1 MIKEK
6 KLFNSNLRKLS
17 VFLSIFLLPG
27 IAVTQTAEQATH
39 IPVSE
44 IMAAYQGLG
53 RIPDQQVRVVDIGN
67 NINVG
72 VGILRREST
81 QTDEGEGITA
91 LSHRDITEVYYVLS
105 GSGILETGG
114 DGEGDREFPPASSLV
129 RELVGPTDVRTVK
142 NGETMTISAGD
153 VVVIPAGVLHGFRKI
168 LDQITY
174 LSIRIDPDQV
184 LPAGYIHPNI
194 KGPT

>member
-6 KLFNSNLRKLS
+6 KLFNLNLRKLS
-17 VFLSIFLLPG
+17 VFLSLFLLPG

-194 KGPT
+194 K

>member
-17 VFLSIFLLPG
+17 IFLSIFLLPG

-194 KGPT
+194 K

>member
-17 VFLSIFLLPG
+17 VFLPIFLLPG
-27 IAVTQTAEQATH
+27 IAVTQTAERATH

-194 KGPT
+194 K

>member
-27 IAVTQTAEQATH
+27 IALTQTAERATH

-114 DGEGDREFPPASSLV
+114 DGEGNREFPPASSLV

-194 KGPT
+194 K

>member
-114 DGEGDREFPPASSLV
+114 DGEGNREFPPASSLV

-184 LPAGYIHPNI
+184 LPTGYIHPNI
-194 KGPT
+194 K

>member
-6 KLFNSNLRKLS
+6 KLFNSYLRKLS

-184 LPAGYIHPNI
+184 LPTGYIHPNI
-194 KGPT
+194 K

>member
-6 KLFNSNLRKLS
+6 KLFNSNLRKLA
-17 VFLSIFLLPG
+17 VFLSLFQLPG
-27 IAVTQTAEQATH
+27 IAVTQTAERATH

-184 LPAGYIHPNI
+184 LPTGYIHPNI
-194 KGPT
+194 K

>member
-6 KLFNSNLRKLS
+6 KLFNSNLRKLA
-17 VFLSIFLLPG
+17 VFLSLFQLPG

-81 QTDEGEGITA
+81 QTDEGEELLLCRIAISQRSTMFS
-91 LSHRDITEVYYVLS
+91 LIRNT
-105 GSGILETGG
+105 
-114 DGEGDREFPPASSLV
+114 GDRW
-129 RELVGPTDVRTVK
+129 
-142 NGETMTISAGD
+142 
-153 VVVIPAGVLHGFRKI
+153 
-168 LDQITY
+168 
-174 LSIRIDPDQV
+174 
-184 LPAGYIHPNI
+184 
-194 KGPT
+194 

>member
-6 KLFNSNLRKLS
+6 KLFNSNLRKLA
-17 VFLSIFLLPG
+17 VFLSLFQLPG
-27 IAVTQTAEQATH
+27 IAATQTAEQATH

-72 VGILRREST
+72 VGILRRDST

-194 KGPT
+194 K

>member
-27 IAVTQTAEQATH
+27 IAVTQTAKQATH

-174 LSIRIDPDQV
+174 MSIRIDPDQV

-194 KGPT
+194 K

>member
-6 KLFNSNLRKLS
+6 KLLNSNLRRLS
-17 VFLSIFLLPG
+17 VFLSLFLLPG

-194 KGPT
+194 K

>member
-114 DGEGDREFPPASSLV
+114 DGEGDREFPTASSLV

-194 KGPT
+194 K

>member
-1 MIKEK
+1 MANTF
-6 KLFNSNLRKLS
+6 KLKTKASVGVTTTGVYVVPASTTTVVIGITASN
-17 VFLSIFLLPG
+17 
-27 IAVTQTAEQATH
+27 
-39 IPVSE
+39 VS
-44 IMAAYQGLG
+44 
-53 RIPDQQVRVVDIGN
+53 GN

-184 LPAGYIHPNI
+184 LPA
-194 KGPT
+194 

>member
-6 KLFNSNLRKLS
+6 QLFNSNLRKLS
-17 VFLSIFLLPG
+17 VFLPIFLLPG

-194 KGPT
+194 K

>member
-6 KLFNSNLRKLS
+6 KLFNSNLRKIA
-17 VFLSIFLLPG
+17 VFLSLLQLPG

-67 NINVG
+67 NMNVG

-194 KGPT
+194 K

>member
-17 VFLSIFLLPG
+17 VFLSLFLLPG

-194 KGPT
+194 K

>member
-6 KLFNSNLRKLS
+6 KLFNSYLRKLS

-81 QTDEGEGITA
+81 QTDEGEVITA

-194 KGPT
+194 K

>member
-6 KLFNSNLRKLS
+6 KLFNSYLRKLS

-174 LSIRIDPDQV
+174 QSIRIDPDEV

-194 KGPT
+194 K

>member
-6 KLFNSNLRKLS
+6 KLLNSNLRKLS
-17 VFLSIFLLPG
+17 VFLSLFLLPG
-27 IAVTQTAEQATH
+27 IALTQTAEQATH

-194 KGPT
+194 K

>member
-6 KLFNSNLRKLS
+6 KLFNSYLRKLS

-194 KGPT
+194 K

>member
-6 KLFNSNLRKLS
+6 KLFNSNFRKLS

-194 KGPT
+194 K

>member
-6 KLFNSNLRKLS
+6 KLFNSNLRKLA
-17 VFLSIFLLPG
+17 VFLSLFQLPG
-27 IAVTQTAEQATH
+27 IAATQTAEQATH

-114 DGEGDREFPPASSLV
+114 DGEGDREFPSASSLV

-194 KGPT
+194 K

>member
-1 MIKEK
+1 M
-6 KLFNSNLRKLS
+6 LNSNLRKLS
-17 VFLSIFLLPG
+17 VFLSLFLLPG

-194 KGPT
+194 KCTT

>member
-17 VFLSIFLLPG
+17 VFFSIFLLPG

-194 KGPT
+194 E

>member
-72 VGILRREST
+72 VGILRRESI

-194 KGPT
+194 K

>member
-6 KLFNSNLRKLS
+6 KLLNSNLRKLS
-17 VFLSIFLLPG
+17 VFFSIFLLPG

-81 QTDEGEGITA
+81 QTDVGEGITA

-194 KGPT
+194 K

>member
-6 KLFNSNLRKLS
+6 KLFNSNLRKLA
-17 VFLSIFLLPG
+17 VFLSLLQLPG
-27 IAVTQTAEQATH
+27 MAVTQTGEQATH

-194 KGPT
+194 K

>member
-6 KLFNSNLRKLS
+6 KLFNSNLRKLA
-17 VFLSIFLLPG
+17 VFLSLFQLPG
-27 IAVTQTAEQATH
+27 IAVTQTAERATH

-194 KGPT
+194 K

>member
-6 KLFNSNLRKLS
+6 KLFNSNLRKLA
-17 VFLSIFLLPG
+17 VFLSLFLLPG

-194 KGPT
+194 K

>member
-6 KLFNSNLRKLS
+6 KLFNSNLRKLA
-17 VFLSIFLLPG
+17 VFLSLFQLPG
-27 IAVTQTAEQATH
+27 IAATQTAEQATH

-194 KGPT
+194 K

>member
-194 KGPT
+194 K